1 MTSRVLVIRLG
12 ALGDLVLSSG
22 PFRAIREH
30 HRDARITLLT
40 TKPYESLARAG
51 GWFDEVWLDDKPRW
65 WQVSALRDLSRR
77 LRSGAFD
84 RVYDLQTSDRSCGY
98 FRLFGRPRPEWSGIA
113 RGCSHPQANPDRD
126 RMHTVERQADQ
137 LAMAGI
143 TDVPPPDLSMVR
155 ANLSAFDLPDRFAML
170 VPGSAPHRPDKRWPV
185 DRYGDLCERLRG
197 RGLAPVVIGGPAER
211 EIGRRLSETQRGI
224 VDLVGQT
231 SFEQIAMLAQKAVVA
246 VGNDTG
252 PMHIAATAGCPS
264 VVLFSQASDPS
275 LTAPRGCLV
284 KVLQRDRLE
293 DLSADEVAHVMNGVL
308 A

>member
-1 MTSRVLVIRLG
+1 
-12 ALGDLVLSSG
+12 
-22 PFRAIREH
+22 
-30 HRDARITLLT
+30 
-40 TKPYESLARAG
+40 
-51 GWFDEVWLDDKPRW
+51 
-65 WQVSALRDLSRR
+65 
-77 LRSGAFD
+77 
-84 RVYDLQTSDRSCGY
+84 
-98 FRLFGRPRPEWSGIA
+98 
-113 RGCSHPQANPDRD
+113 
-126 RMHTVERQADQ
+126 MHTVERQADQ

-155 ANLSAFDLPDRFAML
+155 ADLSTFDLPDRFVML
-170 VPGSAPHRPDKRWPV
+170 VSGSAPHRPDKRWPV

-197 RGLAPVVIGGPAER
+197 SGLTPVVIGGPAER

-231 SFEQIAMLAQKAVVA
+231 SFEQIAMLAQKAAVA

-264 VVLFSQASDPS
+264 VVLFSQASDPL
-275 LTAPRGCLV
+275 LTAPRGRLV

-293 DLSADEVAHVMNGVL
+293 DLSVDEVAHVMNGVL